1 VLRHPLTA
9 VDCGGELRVLG
20 DPAVV
25 LPQLLLCGLLVPRG
39 EMAAALDAISAVLPM
54 TYAIDAMTL
63 LTHTSSLSEELLADL
78 AVIGLAGVAALALGA
93 VTLRRHT
100 D

>member
-1 VLRHPLTA
+1 
-9 VDCGGELRVLG
+9 
-20 DPAVV
+20 
-25 LPQLLLCGLLVPRG
+25 
-39 EMAAALDAISAVLPM
+39 VLPM

-93 VTLRRHT
+93 VTLRRRT
-100 D
+100 A

>member
-1 VLRHPLTA
+1 
-9 VDCGGELRVLG
+9 
-20 DPAVV
+20 
-25 LPQLLLCGLLVPRG
+25 
-39 EMAAALDAISAVLPM
+39 MAAALDAISAVLPM